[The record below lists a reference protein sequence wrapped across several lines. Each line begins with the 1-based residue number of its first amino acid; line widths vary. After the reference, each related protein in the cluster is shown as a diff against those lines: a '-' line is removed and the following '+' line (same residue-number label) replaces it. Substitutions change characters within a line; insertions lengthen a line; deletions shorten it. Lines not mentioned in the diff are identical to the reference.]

1 MRAWSARPSGSQP
14 ADAVLPVV
22 PMFHANAWGIPYTAI
37 LAGARV
43 VMPGPDLTPDG
54 LLRLMQ
60 DEKVTISAGV
70 PTIWMGLL
78 GKLDEYDLSSLKK
91 VMCGGS
97 AVPRSLSEA
106 WRGKLGHGHHPGLGH
121 DRDLAGGVAVDGAG
135 RAGRRRR

>member
-1 MRAWSARPSGSQP
+1 
-14 ADAVLPVV
+14 
-22 PMFHANAWGIPYTAI
+22 MFHANAWGIPYTAI

-60 DEKVTISAGV
+60 DEKSPSARRADHLDGSA
-70 PTIWMGLL
+70 

-97 AVPRSLSEA
+97 AVPRSLFGVLA
-106 WRGKLGHGHHPGLGH
+106 RQARHGNHPGLGH
-121 DRDLAGGVAVDGAG
+121 DRDLARGLALD
-135 RAGRRRR
+135 RAGRVGARRRGGPGRHPR